1 MNPSRLLTGRLAGRQ
16 LAASVSRRCI
26 SSTSSRFSENPRV
39 HSNAEEHRKYQ
50 KEKADN
56 PHMTNTNSTI
66 HNKMPSV
73 GKDAPP
79 PEMLSSTDP
88 NYIPKDRVPENTDKM
103 TGGTQPGDPNK
114 VSQSEYAVGEMEGIS
129 FRVEPLRRTGEDL
142 PTMRARL
149 LYQSRKRGTLESDL
163 LLSTFAAENL
173 SSMNRTQLEQYD
185 FLLDE
190 NDWDIY
196 YWATQSP
203 ANAPTSLET
212 AEGATSDKKTQTTEY
227 ISPANPGQS
236 QETDAWRQGA
246 PRSGEWA
253 QTVGTFKPAYR
264 PVPQRWRDSDI
275 LHMLRRHVRER
286 SAGGVLEDV
295 QATPNSKG
303 SGSGLGRMPDVQT
316 FD

>member
-1 MNPSRLLTGRLAGRQ
+1 MMNPTRILVRTLKGRQ
-16 LAASVSRRCI
+16 LALSSPQRFI
-26 SSTSSRFSENPRV
+26 SSSASRFTDRA
-39 HSNAEEHRKYQ
+39 HSTAEEHRKYQ

-56 PHMTNTNSTI
+56 PHLTGTNPAVNNDMPTVGE
-66 HNKMPSV
+66 HN
-73 GKDAPP
+73 PP
-79 PEMLSSTDP
+79 PDLIGSVDP
-88 NYIPKDRVPENTDKM
+88 NYVPKDRVPENTERM
-103 TGGTQPGDPNK
+103 TGGTQPGDPSK
-114 VSQSEYAVGEMEGIS
+114 VSASDFGVGELEGIS

-142 PTMRARL
+142 ATMRARL

-173 SSMNRTQLEQYD
+173 PSMSKSQLEQYD
-185 FLLDE
+185 RFLDE

-203 ANAPTSLET
+203 ADTPTSLES
-212 AEGATSDKKTQTTEY
+212 AEGAKNDMKSNTTQRAAPPN
-227 ISPANPGQS
+227 PAKA
-236 QETDAWRQGA
+236 QEKDAWRQGA

-264 PVPQRWRDSDI
+264 PVPQRWKDSEI
-275 LHMLRRHVRER
+275 LAMLRKHVRER

-295 QATPNSKG
+295 QAAPGSK
-303 SGSGLGRMPDVQT
+303 GSGLGRMPDVQT